1 MSSCIGQCLEYST
14 WPSACDSSGAASLM
28 YMPVSFTKSMSFMWS
43 LTSLKSSSLRDPSES
58 ESLLVQSKVAHD
70 NKGTLRGSRGLSK
83 RLPIDY
89 GDHEH
94 ITSRTSTQRS
104 SYNRKSSKCPSLL
117 VSFSHGLSNA
127 CLSSPISAPLPTL
140 KTAYSTMI

>member
-14 WPSACDSSGAASLM
+14 RPSACNSSGAASFM

-58 ESLLVQSKVAHD
+58 ESLLVQSKEAHD
-70 NKGTLRGSRGLSK
+70 NEGTLRGSRGLSK
-83 RLPIDY
+83 RLRID

-104 SYNRKSSKCPSLL
+104 SYDRKSSKCPSLL
-117 VSFSHGLSNA
+117 VSLSHGLSNTY
-127 CLSSPISAPLPTL
+127 LSSPISAPLPTL